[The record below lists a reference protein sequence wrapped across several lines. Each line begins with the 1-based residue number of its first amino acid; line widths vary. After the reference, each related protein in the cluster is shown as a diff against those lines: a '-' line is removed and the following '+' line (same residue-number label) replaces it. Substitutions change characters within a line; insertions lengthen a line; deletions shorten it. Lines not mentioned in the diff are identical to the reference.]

1 LSKKVGV
8 FGLGNTLRRD
18 DGIGII
24 ILESLLKFYK
34 RKDLDYLNFGTASFD
49 LLNRIK
55 DYDRVLLIDGINA
68 SLPAGEV
75 KIFKLESIKYNLKT
89 YIASTHEI
97 GLKSIFELSKI
108 LRLKTKIFVAGIQVK
123 DISYK
128 EGLSEAL
135 REKEKNILKEISA
148 FIDKTLC
155 SPH

>member
-1 LSKKVGV
+1 M
-8 FGLGNTLRRD
+8 RRD